1 MKLNDTI
8 YAKTNAEFL
17 NQLLNKNYQA
27 WMKSSIKLPDGKL
40 LWMIELKDD
49 ETASHWINNVQKDN
63 PNVISE
69 LHVGKDYEYEH
80 HGTYLDSIKR
90 GIDWDDS
97 DRVVFDKLQDSKRVR
112 KYIFRGVF
120 RLNKEKCSLTENVW
134 EKISDQY
141 CF

>member
-49 ETASHWINNVQKDN
+49 ETASRHDGW
-63 PNVISE
+63 
-69 LHVGKDYEYEH
+69 
-80 HGTYLDSIKR
+80 T
-90 GIDWDDS
+90 W
-97 DRVVFDKLQDSKRVR
+97 
-112 KYIFRGVF
+112 
-120 RLNKEKCSLTENVW
+120 
-134 EKISDQY
+134 
-141 CF
+141 